1 MKALPS
7 SLGVFLTL
15 IVLFLMTGYIVHKT
29 NIWITKDET
38 EIISI
43 NKELHYDSDYV
54 MDTSKGMFFALAF
67 TGFDN
72 V

>member
-1 MKALPS
+1 M
-7 SLGVFLTL
+7 GVFLTL
-15 IVLFLMTGYIVHKT
+15 IVLFLMTGYIVQKT

>member
-1 MKALPS
+1 M
-7 SLGVFLTL
+7 GVFLTL